1 MPTDQLE
8 QLANLRL
15 THPDRVLYPEQGLT
29 KLGLATYYAEIA
41 EWVLPHVIDRPISL
55 VRCPEGREGACFF
68 QKHAAAGTPPQLQRI
83 PIREEEGKRD
93 YLVIRDLAGLL
104 ATVQMGVLELHPWG
118 SRTDKVERPDR
129 MILDLDP
136 DPELPWS
143 QVIDAAL
150 RIRGLL
156 DQLGLRSFVKTTGG
170 KGLHVVVP
178 LERRHDWDE
187 VKEFSQNIAQRLA
200 GEEPRRYTASSSKHG
215 RRGKIYI
222 DYLRNARGATAVAA
236 YSTRAR
242 PGATVSTPL
251 SWDELTAALKPDH
264 FRVDNIPSRLGSLDE
279 DPWAELAEVRQS
291 ITARM
296 KTQLNA

>member
-1 MPTDQLE
+1 MPQGQLE
-8 QLANLRL
+8 QLANLRI

-41 EWVLPHVIDRPISL
+41 DWVLPHLVDRPVSFL
-55 VRCPEGREGACFF
+55 RCPEGHQGTCFF
-68 QKHAAAGTPPQLQRI
+68 QKHAAAGTPPQLERI
-83 PIREEEGKRD
+83 AIRESEGKGD

-118 SRTDKVERPDR
+118 SRTDSVEQPDR

-143 QVIDAAL
+143 NMVDAAR
-150 RIRGLL
+150 RIHDLL
-156 DQLGLRSFVKTTGG
+156 AELGLRSFLKTTGG

-178 LERRHDWDE
+178 LARRHSWDE
-187 VKEFSQNIAQRLA
+187 VKAFSQAIAQRLA
-200 GEEPRRYTASSSKHG
+200 GEEPRRYTPSASKAA
-215 RRGKIYI
+215 RRGRIYV

-251 SWDELTAALKPDH
+251 AWDELSPAIKPDH
-264 FRVDNIPSRLGSLDE
+264 FRVDNLPSRLGSLDE
-279 DPWAELAEVRQS
+279 DPWAEINEVRQS

-296 KTQLNA
+296 KKLLTP